1 MLEAIGTG
9 PLEAFG
15 LTEFERF
22 EGAVEIGE
30 PFGLRRGGFR
40 EIDFRGARRGAGGE
54 SERAVGGERS
64 IQPEGCGGNDLA
76 QIVLFGRAFEG
87 LMPDADAVLSFA
99 LTINDLLSAVRM
111 ARIVLRSS
119 AVVTLR
125 PSPPANGATWIS
137 LTFFELPSRGYQ

>member
-1 MLEAIGTG
+1 
-9 PLEAFG
+9 
-15 LTEFERF
+15 
-22 EGAVEIGE
+22 
-30 PFGLRRGGFR
+30 
-40 EIDFRGARRGAGGE
+40 
-54 SERAVGGERS
+54 
-64 IQPEGCGGNDLA
+64 
-76 QIVLFGRAFEG
+76 
-87 LMPDADAVLSFA
+87 MPDADAVPSFA